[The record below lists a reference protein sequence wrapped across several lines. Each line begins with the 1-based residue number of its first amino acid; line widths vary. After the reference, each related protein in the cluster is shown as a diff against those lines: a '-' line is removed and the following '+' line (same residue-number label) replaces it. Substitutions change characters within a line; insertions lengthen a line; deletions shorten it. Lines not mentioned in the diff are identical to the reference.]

1 MRRHILVHILLLF
14 GFGVPSLLPKRLRTT
29 YSFKK
34 LVPPIEI
41 DQDDDKT
48 SAVGRPCHT
57 CLFFRQSRQMHPL
70 WRHGKPR
77 ICGTLSIQ
85 HVPVRTR
92 WILPST
98 PKTVVSAVNF
108 FPSMY
113 NSKSKS
119 KCRMSFCSPSSSVSS
134 LASF

>member
-41 DQDDDKT
+41 DHDDKT

-57 CLFFRQSRQMHPL
+57 CLFFQPHFE
-70 WRHGKPR
+70 HGQTVPSLGKCILFGDTENHEYAIHCR
-77 ICGTLSIQ
+77 SNIYQCG
-85 HVPVRTR
+85 PDG
-92 WILPST
+92 
-98 PKTVVSAVNF
+98 
-108 FPSMY
+108 
-113 NSKSKS
+113 
-119 KCRMSFCSPSSSVSS
+119 FCHQPQKQSS
-134 LASF
+134 LQ